1 MEPLDPKDPLW
12 NLLGRSRR
20 IEARPNFTQN
30 VLRQARQTPQE
41 HGWLARLRGW
51 WSASEQRP
59 AGLAWAVAAA
69 IALAAGAVLLLPV
82 GSGPQVAQETPAEV
96 PALLLEA
103 DFPLVDGYD
112 TQWQNLEQMGDLLAV
127 QDSALLTDRE
137 IHLLLY

>member
-1 MEPLDPKDPLW
+1 MDPLTPNDPLW
-12 NLLGRSRR
+12 KLLGKSRR

-30 VLRQARQTPQE
+30 VLRAARQTPQE
-41 HGWLARLRGW
+41 RGWFARLRTW
-51 WSASEQRP
+51 ATFPERP
-59 AGLAWAVAAA
+59 GLAWAVAAA
-69 IALAAGAVLLLPV
+69 VALAAGLVLMQPT
-82 GSGPQVAQETPAEV
+82 GSAPEVAQQPAEV
-96 PALLLEA
+96 PALLLET